1 MNYTKK
7 RYITYLFL
15 AVLIFCMPFV
25 TINGNHLL
33 LLSFESF
40 EFHFFGSVFDV
51 NEFYV
56 MPFLLILFFV
66 GIFALT
72 SVFGRLWCG
81 FACPQTIFR
90 VFYRDF
96 ICGKILKLNKTRNKQ
111 KSAELFSNKFKYFIA
126 YTLWLACSFVIA
138 SNFSWYFI
146 EPELFFNYLQNPTEH
161 LFLIS
166 FITLFALFIFADIVW
181 LQEKFC
187 SSVCPYSRVQMVL
200 YDENTKYVIYN
211 TNRDNECLSCNACVK
226 ICPAHIDIRKGL
238 QLECINCLEC
248 SDACEKVMT
257 KSANSSLINWGST
270 NEVLE
275 NKPNRFLSKKNI
287 LYIVAMVAS
296 ILFTIF
302 FTMEKSQ
309 ILVLTNRTPELYQKS
324 ENGAIKN
331 NYIVTIRN
339 VQNKTFS
346 FDIKNENSDFAI
358 THFKSPTLS
367 PDGLSRS
374 VLVLETNKTS
384 SGYKDLK
391 LIAYAKEN
399 PQIKQE
405 FEVRFFYP
413 KN

>member
-15 AVLIFCMPFV
+15 AILIFCLPFV
-25 TINGNHLL
+25 TINGNHIL

-40 EFHFFGSVFDV
+40 TFHFFGSVFDV

-56 MPFLLILFFV
+56 MPFLLILFFI

-96 ICGKILKLNKTRNKQ
+96 ICGKILRLNKTRNKQ
-111 KSAELFSNKFKYFIA
+111 KSASFTNSKFRYFLA
-126 YTLWLACSFVIA
+126 YTIWFLCSLVIA

-146 EPELFFNYLQNPTEH
+146 EPELFFAYLQNPIEH

-166 FITLFALFIFADIVW
+166 FVVLFALFIFADIVW

-200 YDENTKYVIYN
+200 YDESTKYVIYN
-211 TNRDNECLSCNACVK
+211 TNRDSECLSCNACVK

-248 SDACEKVMT
+248 ADACEKVMS
-257 KSANSSLINWGST
+257 KSSNSSLINWGST
-270 NEVLE
+270 NEILE
-275 NKPNRFLSKKNI
+275 NKTNNIFSKKNVLYLLAI
-287 LYIVAMVAS
+287 LAS
-296 ILFTIF
+296 IAFAVYF
-302 FTMEKSQ
+302 SVEKSQ

-324 ENGAIKN
+324 ENGNIKN
-331 NYIVTIRN
+331 NYIVTIRMC
-339 VQNKTFS
+339 K
-346 FDIKNENSDFAI
+346 IKNI
-358 THFKSPTLS
+358 L
-367 PDGLSRS
+367 LI
-374 VLVLETNKTS
+374 
-384 SGYKDLK
+384 LK
-391 LIAYAKEN
+391 VKIVIL
-399 PQIKQE
+399 
-405 FEVRFFYP
+405 
-413 KN
+413 